1 MAIITLTTDLG
12 IRDNYVA
19 SLKASILTQNEEVNI
34 IDISHNIESFNINQ
48 ATHVLKTCFK
58 NFPNNTVHI
67 ITVDDEL
74 NSKNEHLLAF
84 YNQQYF
90 LCADNGFFNLFFD
103 VFRPDKLFQITVDQ
117 KSDILTFASREI
129 LSIAACHL
137 CRGGTPEIIGKEI
150 SNYTFDST
158 SIKPVID
165 KNSIRCTVIY
175 IDNYGNVVTNIQKQ
189 LFQTTVG
196 DKQFKIFHGYDTDSI
211 NKISQVYNDVSI
223 AEKLAIFD
231 MNDYLQIAINK
242 GNASSL
248 LGLKV
253 FDIIRIEISL

>member
-12 IRDNYVA
+12 TKDNYVA
-19 SLKASILTQNEEVNI
+19 LLKASILIQNEEVKI
-34 IDISHNIESFNINQ
+34 IDISHNIECFNINQ
-48 ATHVLKTCFK
+48 ATHVLKTCFR
-58 NFPNNTVHI
+58 NFPKNTIHI
-67 ITVDDEL
+67 VTVDDEL
-74 NSKNEHLLAF
+74 NFKNEHLLAF

-103 VFRPDKLFQITVDQ
+103 VFRPDKLFQISVDQ
-117 KSDILTFASREI
+117 NSDILTFASKEI
-129 LSIAACHL
+129 LTIAACHL
-137 CRGGTPEIIGKEI
+137 SRGGTPEIIGKEI
-150 SNYTFDST
+150 NNFDFEST
-158 SIKPVID
+158 SINPVID

-196 DKQFKIFHGYDTDSI
+196 DKKFKIFHASDTDSI

-231 MNDYLQIAINK
+231 MNNYLQIAINK

-253 FDIIRIEISL
+253 FDIIRIEIS

>member
-12 IRDNYVA
+12 TRDNYVA
-19 SLKASILTQNEEVNI
+19 SLKASILTQNEDVNI
-34 IDISHNIESFNINQ
+34 IDISHNIECFNINQ

-58 NFPNNTVHI
+58 NFPKNTVHI

-74 NSKNEHLLAF
+74 NTKNEHLLAF

-103 VFRPDKLFQITVDQ
+103 VFRPDKLFQIIVDQ
-117 KSDILTFASREI
+117 KSDILTFASKEI

-137 CRGGTPEIIGKEI
+137 SRGGTPEIIGKEI
-150 SNYTFDST
+150 NNYNFDST

-175 IDNYGNVVTNIQKQ
+175 IDNYGNVITNIQKQ

-196 DKQFKIFHGYDTDSI
+196 DKKFKIFHASDTDSI

-231 MNDYLQIAINK
+231 MNNYLQIAINK

-253 FDIIRIEISL
+253 FDIIRIEIS

>member
-19 SLKASILTQNEEVNI
+19 SLKASILTQNEDVKI
-34 IDISHNIESFNINQ
+34 IDISHNIECFNINQ

-58 NFPNNTVHI
+58 NFPKNTVHI

-74 NSKNEHLLAF
+74 NSNNEHLLAF

-137 CRGGTPEIIGKEI
+137 SRGGTPEIIGKEI
-150 SNYTFDST
+150 NNYNFDST

-175 IDNYGNVVTNIQKQ
+175 IDNYGNVVTNIQKK
-189 LFQTTVG
+189 LFQTTIG
-196 DKQFKIFHGYDTDSI
+196 DQKFKIFHGSDSDSI

-231 MNDYLQIAINK
+231 MNDFLQIAINK

-253 FDIIRIEISL
+253 FDIIRIEISQ

>member
-12 IRDNYVA
+12 IKDNYVA
-19 SLKASILTQNEEVNI
+19 SLKASILTQNEDVNI
-34 IDISHNIESFNINQ
+34 IDISHDIECFNINQ

-58 NFPNNTVHI
+58 NFPKKTIHI
-67 ITVDDEL
+67 VTVDDEL

-117 KSDILTFASREI
+117 KTDILTFASKEI
-129 LSIAACHL
+129 LTIVACHL
-137 CRGGTPEIIGKEI
+137 SRGGTPEIIGKEI
-150 SNYTFDST
+150 NNYNFDST

-196 DKQFKIFHGYDTDSI
+196 DKNFKIFHGSDIDSI

-253 FDIIRIEISL
+253 FDIIRIEIS

>member
-19 SLKASILTQNEEVNI
+19 SLKASILTQNKDVNI
-34 IDISHNIESFNINQ
+34 IDISHNVECFNINQ
-48 ATHVLKTCFK
+48 ATHILKTCFK
-58 NFPNNTVHI
+58 NFPKNTVHV

-90 LCADNGFFNLFFD
+90 LCADNGFFD

-117 KSDILTFASREI
+117 KSDILTFASREV
-129 LSIAACHL
+129 LSIVACHL
-137 CRGGTPEIIGKEI
+137 SRGGTPEIIGKEI
-150 SNYTFDST
+150 NNYNFDST

-175 IDNYGNVVTNIQKQ
+175 IDNYGNVVTNIQKK
-189 LFQTTVG
+189 LFQNTVG
-196 DKQFKIFHGYDTDSI
+196 DKKFKIFHGSDTDSI

-253 FDIIRIEISL
+253 FDIIRIEIS

>member
-1 MAIITLTTDLG
+1 M
-12 IRDNYVA
+12 
-19 SLKASILTQNEEVNI
+19 
-34 IDISHNIESFNINQ
+34 
-48 ATHVLKTCFK
+48 
-58 NFPNNTVHI
+58 
-67 ITVDDEL
+67 
-74 NSKNEHLLAF
+74 LAF

-117 KSDILTFASREI
+117 KSDILTFASRQV

-137 CRGGTPEIIGKEI
+137 SRGGTPEIIGKEI
-150 SNYTFDST
+150 NNYNFDST

-175 IDNYGNVVTNIQKQ
+175 IDNYGNVVTNIQKK
-189 LFQTTVG
+189 LFQNTVG
-196 DKQFKIFHGYDTDSI
+196 DKKFKIFHGSDTDSI

-253 FDIIRIEISL
+253 FDIIRIEIS

>member
-19 SLKASILTQNEEVNI
+19 SLKASILTQNEDVKI
-34 IDISHNIESFNINQ
+34 IDISHNIECFNINQ

-58 NFPNNTVHI
+58 NFPKNTVHI

-74 NSKNEHLLAF
+74 NSSNEHLLAF

-137 CRGGTPEIIGKEI
+137 SRGGTPEIIGKEI
-150 SNYTFDST
+150 NNYNFDST

-196 DKQFKIFHGYDTDSI
+196 DQKFKIFHGSDSDSI

-253 FDIIRIEISL
+253 FDIIRIEIS